1 MRVIPKTDDGKEVQN
16 TSSEDGQLKNLKYFT
31 MRILETSGLLQ
42 FGDEGVRIIKHGAF
56 FFPASA
62 IELVVLLMSQ
72 EDEKKKMYSR
82 YFLETNGSIKYD
94 E

>member
-1 MRVIPKTDDGKEVQN
+1 MG
-16 TSSEDGQLKNLKYFT
+16 
-31 MRILETSGLLQ
+31 
-42 FGDEGVRIIKHGAF
+42 H

-62 IELVVLLMSQ
+62 VELVVLLMSQ
-72 EDEKKKMYSR
+72 EDEKKKMYLR